1 MKLISIVTIKTS
13 FHYKIYGNNDR
24 KLGRGES
31 DCQWRMWCHG
41 RERPKKADVT
51 SEPEMNIDAQSCV
64 WVSRERKKEEELT
77 LGAQQGET
85 QNLPFYYSVAGE
97 YI

>member
-1 MKLISIVTIKTS
+1 
-13 FHYKIYGNNDR
+13 
-24 KLGRGES
+24 
-31 DCQWRMWCHG
+31 
-41 RERPKKADVT
+41 
-51 SEPEMNIDAQSCV
+51 MNIDAQSCV